1 MFFKEVETEQFWSFF
16 LPELKKNGYEGIFNP
31 KSRAKTMTEEERRYV
46 DGCAVFWQSS
56 KYVS

>member
-1 MFFKEVETEQFWSFF
+1 M
-16 LPELKKNGYEGIFNP
+16 PELKKNGYEGIFNP

-46 DGCAVFWQSS
+46 DGCAVFWHSS